1 MSAQKRNIRV
11 LIVED
16 SQDDAAL
23 LTRTLERYGFAL
35 DSRRVESLFALKE
48 ALGGATWDVAL
59 VDYSLPSFTCLEAIS
74 AIKESPQ
81 RPGIVIVSGTI
92 SEDTAVEALSS
103 GAHDYVLKDNLKRLG
118 PAVEHALREARERI
132 QRDWAESELRKS
144 EEKYRNLHHSLRD
157 AFVHVDLSG
166 RILDTNEV
174 FQEMVGY
181 GGEELSA
188 LRYDY
193 LIPVKWHAQ
202 EAEIFSQQ
210 VLSRGYSDVYE
221 KEYRRKDGTVLPVD
235 ARRVLLRDGE
245 GKPASV
251 WSIVRDITERKK
263 NEEKLLSLSRF
274 SDENPQPVL
283 RVAPDGSIMYSNRG
297 SEALISL
304 WAGKVPE
311 KYLDGLKRS
320 WNTGER
326 QEIDVS
332 EGSKSFKMTVVP
344 FTAAGYINLYGR
356 DVTEEKALAAQL
368 NQAQKMEA
376 VGQLAGGVAHDF
388 NNILTAII
396 GFATFLQ
403 QKLRENAPLGR
414 IADQIIVAAERAA
427 ELTQSLL
434 VFSRKETVEMKPVNL
449 NTVVEHVERFLQR
462 IIGEGIELKTSP
474 YAGDLVVLADS
485 GQVEQILMNLATN
498 AKDAMPEG
506 GSIFIATTMI
516 ELDGKFV
523 SAHGYGKPGHYGLI
537 TFEDTGCGM
546 DEGTMERIFEP
557 FFTTKEVG
565 KGTGLGLSIV
575 YGIVKQHNGFIN
587 VYSEPGKGTTF
598 RVYFPV
604 TQAMDA
610 GKSLKKA
617 APVRGGTETIL
628 LGEDDAAVRQ
638 LTRVVLE
645 ESGYSV
651 IEAIDG
657 EEVVAK
663 YKNNQG
669 AVKLLIL
676 DIVMP
681 KRSGKSVADE
691 ITASNPEIRIL
702 FVSGYTANIIH
713 QNGVL
718 EKGLNFISKPFSP
731 NLLLS
736 KVREVLD
743 H

>member
-35 DSRRVESLFALKE
+35 DSRRVESLVALKE
-48 ALGGATWDVAL
+48 ALGGAAWDIAL

-74 AIKESPQ
+74 AIKESRQ

-118 PAVEHALREARERI
+118 PAVDHALREARERI

-210 VLSRGYSDVYE
+210 ILSRGYSDVYE
-221 KEYRRKDGTVLPVD
+221 EEYRRKDGTIVPVET
-235 ARRVLLRDGE
+235 RRVLLRDSE
-245 GKPASV
+245 GKPVSV
-251 WSIVRDITERKK
+251 WSILRDITERKK

-297 SEALISL
+297 SETLISL

-311 KYLDGLKRS
+311 KYLDALRRS
-320 WNTGER
+320 WEAGER

-344 FTAAGYINLYGR
+344 FPAAGYINLYGR
-356 DVTEEKALAAQL
+356 EVTEEKALAAQL

-403 QKLRENAPLGR
+403 QKLKDNAPLGR
-414 IADQIIVAAERAA
+414 MADQIIVAAERAA

-434 VFSRKETVEMKPVNL
+434 VFSRKETVALKPVNL
-449 NTVVEHVERFLQR
+449 NKVVGHVEKFLQR
-462 IIGEGIELKTSP
+462 IIGEGIELKTLLH
-474 YAGDLVVLADS
+474 AEDLIVLADS

-506 GSIFIATTMI
+506 GSISIATTTI
-516 ELDGKFV
+516 ELDSRFV
-523 SAHGYGKPGHYGLI
+523 AAHGYGKPGQYGLI
-537 TFEDTGCGM
+537 SFEDTGCGM
-546 DEGTMERIFEP
+546 DRGTLERIFEP

-575 YGIVKQHNGFIN
+575 YGIVKQHDGFIN

-598 RVYFPV
+598 RVYFPA
-604 TQAMDA
+604 TRAADA
-610 GKSLKKA
+610 GKSLKEA
-617 APVRGGTETIL
+617 APVKGGTETIL

-657 EEVVAK
+657 EDVIAR
-663 YKNNQG
+663 YKNNQA

-681 KRSGKSVADE
+681 RRSGKSVADE
-691 ITASNPEIRIL
+691 IKASNPEIRIL

-731 NLLLS
+731 DALLS

-743 H
+743 R